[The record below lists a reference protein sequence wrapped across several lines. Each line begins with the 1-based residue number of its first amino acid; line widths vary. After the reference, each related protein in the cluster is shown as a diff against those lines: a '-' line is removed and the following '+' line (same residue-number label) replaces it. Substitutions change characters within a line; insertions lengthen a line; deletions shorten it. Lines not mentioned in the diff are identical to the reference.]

1 MWQKKTWSIYLHRT
15 HTEYDSCFFHLW
27 QRKVVPM
34 QELSIAWSVNN
45 LSKNIKCNKI
55 CMMCQVCQVFKTW
68 ISTVRCSVPCSTP
81 RLLIPFQPNT
91 TYRLQ
96 CYIHLAWRFK
106 DLHCNERQ
114 CQNWW
119 PIKRYLIT
127 FYPRTPF
134 PAPWN
139 IFKNNKY
146 FFILHNQR

>member
-1 MWQKKTWSIYLHRT
+1 MFF
-15 HTEYDSCFFHLW
+15 FFHFWQRKVVPIIYQKIYKIKFKNTWYMTIENLW

-114 CQNWW
+114 CH
-119 PIKRYLIT
+119 KMRSYYLL
-127 FYPRTPF
+127 P
-134 PAPWN
+134 
-139 IFKNNKY
+139 KNSIPGALKY
-146 FFILHNQR
+146 FPE